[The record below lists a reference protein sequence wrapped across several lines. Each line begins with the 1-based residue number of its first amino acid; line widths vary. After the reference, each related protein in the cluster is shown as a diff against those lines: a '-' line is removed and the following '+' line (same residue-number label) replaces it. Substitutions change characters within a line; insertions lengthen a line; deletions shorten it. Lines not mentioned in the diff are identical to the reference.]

1 MTKVVRRSWDEVTV
15 EVTVRLNGDL
25 LEMESAIQ
33 ETSNAAGRCV
43 SEEALKRF
51 DADGSPMRVGAIKL
65 TARGRDPKEYQ
76 TPYGAVQVERYA
88 YQKAP
93 AAGASTARLSARPES
108 CAGRRPFSPVS
119 SATSTPSSTCARCKA
134 GSAHRP

>member
-25 LEMESAIQ
+25 LEMESTIQ
-33 ETSNAAGRCV
+33 ETSNAVGRCV
-43 SEEALKRF
+43 SEEALNRF

-76 TPYGAVQVERYA
+76 PPYGAVQVERYA
-88 YQKAP
+88 YQKLP
-93 AAGASTARLSARPES
+93 RRARLLPA
-108 CAGRRPFSPVS
+108 
-119 SATSTPSSTCARCKA
+119 
-134 GSAHRP
+134 